1 MALKKNRKGESME
14 CFMSELAGKRVV
26 LSGCGGGSDVL
37 GTSVIYAQIKDVA
50 KQVIFFSL
58 TFTSDSI
65 LSKTCCK
72 VSRKCWRVDP
82 NNDAIACDPE
92 EKVYFPEARMAK
104 VTGVPIYT
112 LSHHATIA
120 EYTEGYQ
127 AALQLELGQ
136 GFWRS
141 MASSLGFSLNLSSLA
156 DVLVLCDG
164 GCDVLLTGVETGL
177 ATPVE
182 DMAHLK
188 AVLPLDIPEKYIATL
203 GTNVDCGH
211 GVIQAELDHRLE
223 DLHRSGSMIFKEPIE
238 LEHTAGAYFAEIVLR
253 CSPVCSIVQSLVLA
267 AMQGYRGKFTPEHLR
282 SRIGYNVVPLT
293 EQTCTLFLFHLS
305 AVADSVVYLPRLR
318 PEFDVLRV
326 ASEIGSF
333 QAELEK

>member
-1 MALKKNRKGESME
+1 MAK
-14 CFMSELAGKRVV
+14 FAGKRVV

-58 TFTSDSI
+58 TFTSDAI
-65 LSKTCCK
+65 LNKTCQK

-82 NNDAIACDPE
+82 NNPAIASDPE
-92 EKVYFPEARMAK
+92 EKVYFPEARMAR

-112 LSHHATIA
+112 LSHHATIQ

-127 AALQLELGQ
+127 AALQMELGQ
-136 GFWRS
+136 GGSFWRS
-141 MASSLGFSLNLSSLA
+141 IASTLGVGCGGGRNIGEEPAPPLA
-156 DVLVLCDG
+156 DALVLCDG

-188 AVLPLDIPEKYIATL
+188 AVLPLDIPEKYITAL
-203 GTNVDCGH
+203 GANVDCGH
-211 GVIQAELDHRLE
+211 GVVQAELDRRL
-223 DLHRSGSMIFKEPIE
+223 DALYNSGSMIFRQPIG
-238 LEHTAGAYFAEIVLR
+238 LEHTAGAYFAELVLR

-267 AMQGYRGKFTPEHLR
+267 AMQGYRGKFTPEHLK
-282 SRIGYNVVPLT
+282 SRIGHNVVPLT
-293 EQTCTLFLFHLS
+293 EQTCTLFCFHLYS
-305 AVADSVVYLPRLR
+305 VANEVVYLPRLQ
-318 PEFDVLRV
+318 PDFDFLQV
-326 ASEIGSF
+326 ASEIGEF
-333 QAELEK
+333 QAELEH